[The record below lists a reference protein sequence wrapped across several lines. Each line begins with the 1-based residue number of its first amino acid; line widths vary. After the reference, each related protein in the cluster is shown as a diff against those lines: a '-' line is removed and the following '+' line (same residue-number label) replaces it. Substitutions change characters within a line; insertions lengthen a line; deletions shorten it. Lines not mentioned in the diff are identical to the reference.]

1 MKKFIIY
8 ILILFSFTSVKA
20 MNVNAPQKVYP
31 GNNFQ
36 VTVGG
41 NFASAIVKINFNGKL
56 STIMIDD
63 PSRIDDHYQSHTFTL
78 KAPSKLGSYNINV
91 ILEQTFSGETLKIE
105 TRNVTLNVIA
115 PPANNKPDP
124 KPNTPNNK
132 PESKPK
138 TPAGNNKAE
147 SKAEAPITKNKKA
160 STNKAS
166 SATIIDNKIII
177 KINDEDYEYLS
188 SFPYEGYNLVKEKI
202 GDKEV
207 EVYKR
212 GDKYLV
218 KLLKD
223 AKEYYALYDE
233 EYKLVTMIDN
243 KIITDIKTSI
253 KSSSL
258 IEKDI
263 IINDIKIK
271 ALAIKNYED
280 LYLVSLLDEKEAFI
294 YDAKT
299 KRLSPFIKLKEEE
312 KILEKPKEEEGLLA
326 YIGINSRKSF
336 ITVMSLLLLL
346 LGHFIF
352 DIIYISKKKR
362 KANTLN

>member
-8 ILILFSFTSVKA
+8 ILMLFSFTSVKA

-41 NFASAIVKINFNGKL
+41 NFASAIVKLNFNGKL

-78 KAPSKLGSYNINV
+78 KAPSKVGSYNINV
-91 ILEQTFSGETLKIE
+91 ILEQTFSGETMKTE

-115 PPANNKPDP
+115 SPSNNKPTT
-124 KPNTPNNK
+124 KPNTPTNNTR
-132 PESKPK
+132 PDSKPK
-138 TPAGNNKAE
+138 TGGNKAATNQK
-147 SKAEAPITKNKKA
+147 KAKAKDNKKA
-160 STNKAS
+160 STAE
-166 SATIIDNKIII
+166 IIDNKIII

-188 SFPYEGYNLVKEKI
+188 SFPYEGYNLAKEKL

-207 EVYKR
+207 EVYKK

-223 AKEYYALYDE
+223 GKEYYALYDE

-253 KSSSL
+253 KSPS
-258 IEKDI
+258 IKEQEI
-263 IINDIKIK
+263 TINGIKIK

-280 LYLVSLLDEKEAFI
+280 LYLVSLLDDKEVFI
-294 YDAKT
+294 YDAKN
-299 KRLSPFIKLKEEE
+299 KRISSFIKLTEEE
-312 KILEKPKEEEGLLA
+312 KKSLEKPKEEKGLLA
-326 YIGINSRKSF
+326 YIGINSKKSF

-362 KANTLN
+362 KANTSN

>member
-8 ILILFSFTSVKA
+8 ILMLFSFTSVKA

-31 GNNFQ
+31 GSNFQ

-41 NFASAIVKINFNGKL
+41 NFASAIVKLNFNGKL
-56 STIMIDD
+56 STIMIDN
-63 PSRIDDHYQSHTFTL
+63 PSRIDDHYQSQTITL

-91 ILEQTFSGETLKIE
+91 ILEQTFSGETMKTE
-105 TRNVTLNVIA
+105 ARNVTLNVIA
-115 PPANNKPDP
+115 PPS
-124 KPNTPNNK
+124 NNK
-132 PESKPK
+132 PEPKPK
-138 TPAGNNKAE
+138 TPTNNTRPTSKPKISRNNKPAN
-147 SKAEAPITKNKKA
+147 NKKA
-160 STNKAS
+160 STAE
-166 SATIIDNKIII
+166 IIDNKIII

-188 SFPYEGYNLVKEKI
+188 SFPYEGYTLAKEKI

-207 EVYKR
+207 EVYKK

-223 AKEYYALYDE
+223 AKEYYALYDK
-233 EYKLVTMIDN
+233 EYNLVTMVDN
-243 KIITDIKTSI
+243 KIIIDIKTSI
-253 KSSSL
+253 KSPSL
-258 IEKDI
+258 SEKDI
-263 IINDIKIK
+263 TINDIKIK
-271 ALAIKNYED
+271 ALALKDYED
-280 LYLVSLLDEKEAFI
+280 LYLVSLLDEKEVFI

-299 KRLSPFIKLKEEE
+299 KRLSHFIKLKEEE

-346 LGHFIF
+346 LGHFIL

>member
-8 ILILFSFTSVKA
+8 ILMLFSFTSVKA

-31 GNNFQ
+31 GSNFQ

-41 NFASAIVKINFNGKL
+41 NFASAIVKINFNGGHSKA
-56 STIMIDD
+56 MIDD

-78 KAPSKLGSYNINV
+78 KAPSKVGSYNINV
-91 ILEQTFSGETLKIE
+91 ILEQTFSGETMKTE

-115 PPANNKPDP
+115 PPSNNKPTP
-124 KPNTPNNK
+124 KPNTPTNNTR
-132 PESKPK
+132 PNSKPK
-138 TPAGNNKAE
+138 TNGNNKP
-147 SKAEAPITKNKKA
+147 APKVKDNKKA
-160 STNKAS
+160 STAE
-166 SATIIDNKIII
+166 IIDNKIII

-188 SFPYEGYNLVKEKI
+188 SFPYEGYNLAKEKI
-202 GDKEV
+202 SDKEV
-207 EVYKR
+207 EVYKK

-253 KSSSL
+253 KSPSL
-258 IEKDI
+258 KEQEIT
-263 IINDIKIK
+263 INDIKIK

-280 LYLVSLLDEKEAFI
+280 LYLVSLLDEKEVFI

-326 YIGINSRKSF
+326 YIGINSKKSF